1 MSLVISSSRAEP
13 GRNERGSK
21 FDLDDY
27 NENTKLAS
35 TNALKGV
42 RRALNRRTLYFL
54 FISFLVPIRD
64 DDENKQFENT
74 LMVMMIAC

>member
-1 MSLVISSSRAEP
+1 MRKAVNQGINDDDDEAGKDNKMVERFYLV
-13 GRNERGSK
+13 
-21 FDLDDY
+21 
-27 NENTKLAS
+27 
-35 TNALKGV
+35 
-42 RRALNRRTLYFL
+42 